1 MKEQWAVWRR
11 ELKEARLIER
21 KEEEKFEL
29 GIKPREARLKE
40 D

>member
-1 MKEQWAVWRR
+1 MKEQWAVRR

-21 KEEEKFEL
+21 KEEEKLEL